1 MPNAEEEAR
10 WRAEF
15 EKDGERLVHDT
26 IYHGFDCYPEPKRQ
40 FAFRWLRIGKLRT
53 TSKSSKRAAMFD
65 GPFGRRGDCWYYRAA
80 GDMVLALD

>member
-26 IYHGFDCYPEPKRQ
+26 IYPGFDCLLRRWTSFPADRDIGRSEYDGVVWSGMEPD
-40 FAFRWLRIGKLRT
+40 IG
-53 TSKSSKRAAMFD
+53 
-65 GPFGRRGDCWYYRAA
+65 
-80 GDMVLALD
+80 